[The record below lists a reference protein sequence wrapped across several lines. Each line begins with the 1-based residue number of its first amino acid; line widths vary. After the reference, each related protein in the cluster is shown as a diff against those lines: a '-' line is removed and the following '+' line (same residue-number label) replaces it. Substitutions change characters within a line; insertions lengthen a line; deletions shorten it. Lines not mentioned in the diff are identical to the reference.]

1 MGRIMIVD
9 DDPDILRLVKTGLS
23 KAGFEVTE
31 ARNADI
37 ALSKISKHRPDLVIT
52 DAMMPEKDGYMLSRE
67 LRSMPETGSLPI
79 IMLTALQEEQDA
91 LKAFQDGIDDFIS
104 KPFSMAIL
112 RARVNALLNR
122 AYAYGQV
129 RNTPP
134 VMEAEVKKP
143 SPVERISTG
152 FAKLDSALGDGVPA
166 GSNTIVIGPTGAGKS
181 TFARRFIAEGI
192 MNNERC
198 MVITVDDNPAMIR
211 NSLNT
216 IIPDMLARCEQ
227 NDHFRLVD
235 CYSWS
240 RGLAGGSERFAVT
253 GAMELNQL
261 AGLISDAGAELGQTV
276 NEKLGGRRMV
286 DSVSSLFIDFELAS
300 VQRFLVQLARTASN
314 YGGVSTLFILEEGSV
329 NEQVLNNIKYLMDIV
344 IEMKFDGNHM
354 VRVANMKWSRFSRE
368 WISLEE

>member
-31 ARNADI
+31 AQNADV
-37 ALSKISKHRPDLVIT
+37 ALSKISKRRPDLIIT

-67 LRSMPETGSLPI
+67 LRSKPETGSLPI

-91 LKAFQDGIDDFIS
+91 LKAFQDGIDDFIT

-112 RARVNALLNR
+112 RARVNALLHR
-122 AYAYGQV
+122 AYATGQM
-129 RNTPP
+129 RTAPP
-134 VMEAEVKKP
+134 VKIEEVEKP
-143 SPVERISTG
+143 LFVERISTG
-152 FAKLDSALGDGVPA
+152 FEQLDKALGDGMPA
-166 GSNTIVIGPTGAGKS
+166 GSNAIIIGPTGAGKS

-192 MNNERC
+192 VNNERC
-198 MVITVDDNPAMIR
+198 MVITIDDDPAMIR
-211 NSLNT
+211 SSLDT
-216 IIPDMLARCEQ
+216 MIPGTLESSERKDY
-227 NDHFRLVD
+227 FRLVD

-240 RGLAGGSERFAVT
+240 RGRATGNERFMVT

-276 NEKLGGRRMV
+276 NDRLGGRRMV
-286 DSVSSLFIDFELAS
+286 DSVSSLFIDFELAL

-329 NEQVLNNIKYLMDIV
+329 SDQVINNIKYLMDIV
-344 IEMKFDGNHM
+344 LEVKFDGSHM
-354 VRVANMKWSRFSRE
+354 IRVANMKWSRFSRE
-368 WISLEE
+368 WISIEE